1 MKVLIIGYGSI
12 GERHARIL
20 DSHGHEV
27 ACVTRNPKCS
37 FTTYI
42 DVAKGITEFQP
53 ELIIISNRT
62 IDHFDTMNEVAAT
75 GFSKRI
81 LIEKP
86 IFNSVPPTLSRTTD
100 NVFTAYNLRF
110 HPMVQRTADL
120 LQGKTIHS
128 ARFHVGQYLPDWR
141 PGTDYTTCYSA
152 HKSQG
157 GGVLR
162 DLSHELDLALWLMG
176 PWQRVTALGGHFS
189 SLQID
194 SDDVFSML
202 LECDR
207 CHAVSIHMDYL
218 NRVPR
223 RGFEINAEELSIHAD
238 FISGHLEI
246 NADRE
251 TYRPERDVTYEAQ
264 IQAMTSDN
272 VSNQCTFEEGLAVLK
287 LIEAAEKSA
296 TEKTWIKAS

>member
-120 LQGKTIHS
+120 LQGKQSTPLASMSDNISRTGVPERITQPAIRPTSRKAAAYCETCHTNWISLSGSWVPGNASRHS
-128 ARFHVGQYLPDWR
+128 EATSAPCRLIR
-141 PGTDYTTCYSA
+141 TMYSA
-152 HKSQG
+152 CSSN
-157 GGVLR
+157 VT
-162 DLSHELDLALWLMG
+162 DATLSA
-176 PWQRVTALGGHFS
+176 F
-189 SLQID
+189 
-194 SDDVFSML
+194 
-202 LECDR
+202 
-207 CHAVSIHMDYL
+207 
-218 NRVPR
+218 
-223 RGFEINAEELSIHAD
+223 
-238 FISGHLEI
+238 
-246 NADRE
+246 
-251 TYRPERDVTYEAQ
+251 
-264 IQAMTSDN
+264 
-272 VSNQCTFEEGLAVLK
+272 
-287 LIEAAEKSA
+287 
-296 TEKTWIKAS
+296 TWITSTEFHAGDLKSTPKNSVSMRTSFQAILKSMRTGKRIDRNGT